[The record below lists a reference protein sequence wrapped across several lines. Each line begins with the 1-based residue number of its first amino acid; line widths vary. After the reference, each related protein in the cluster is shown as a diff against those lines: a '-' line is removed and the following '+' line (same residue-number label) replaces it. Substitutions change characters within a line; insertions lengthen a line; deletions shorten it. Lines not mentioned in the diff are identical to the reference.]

1 MTLNEFVSFYRKSQT
16 RAANGTLTTTRV
28 KIDDEYAKTYP
39 RQGMERNRSEQTEG
53 GAMYRFWIHQ
63 RSDLAEANIIV
74 WNGVDYNIRFIA
86 DNGTQEPYMYIDA
99 ERGVA
104 Q

>member
-1 MTLNEFVSFYRKSQT
+1 MTLNELVSFYSKAQT
-16 RAANGTLTTTRV
+16 ADSYGTLSSTRTL
-28 KIDDEYAKTYP
+28 IATAYAKTRP
-39 RQGMERNRSEQTEG
+39 LSGRERNQSDQTEG
-53 GAMYRFWIHQ
+53 QANYRFYVHQ

-86 DNGTQEPYMYIDA
+86 DNGPLEPYMYIDA

-104 Q
+104 V

>member
-1 MTLNEFVSFYRKSQT
+1 MTLNEPISFYRKSQT
-16 RAANGTLTTTRV
+16 KAADGRLTTTRV
-28 KIDDEYAKTYP
+28 LISSEYAKTYP
-39 RQGMERNRSEQTEG
+39 RSGNERNKADQTEA

-63 RSDLAEANIIV
+63 RSDLAEANLIV
-74 WNGVDYNIRFIA
+74 WNGTDYNIRMIA
-86 DNGTQEPYMYIDA
+86 DNGPLEPYMYIDA